1 MEIFLPIAHMDVN
14 LWMILLFGGVVG
26 LLSGLVGVGGGFLI
40 TPLLIFIGVPP
51 IVSVG
56 TGAAQIVGTSAA
68 GSYAHWRLGNIDFGM
83 AIFLLLGSWTGG
95 IVGVYIARTLQQG
108 GDFGNIVTF
117 LYVGL
122 LGGVGSSMLVES
134 IHAVRGSA
142 AGAAGAKDT
151 KGSKDGGGLGPKFA
165 ALAAR
170 LPMQHE
176 FPISGLRTS
185 LLVPITLGAAVGVL
199 TSLMGVG
206 GGFIM
211 VPVMIYLL
219 KMPTKVV
226 VGTSLFQLLFT
237 TAVVSAMQAGV
248 NHAVDP
254 FLALLLIVGSAIGT
268 QWGTRLS
275 VRLPAER
282 LRLVLALVVVVVA
295 LKMLADILVTP
306 QDIYD
311 LSVLRG

>member
-14 LWMILLFGGVVG
+14 LWVILLFGGVVG

-51 IVSVG
+51 IVAVA

-68 GSYAHWRLGNIDFGM
+68 GSYAHWRLGNIDFAM
-83 AIFLLLGSWTGG
+83 AGFLLVGSWTGG
-95 IVGVYIARTLQQG
+95 AAGVYVARVLHQV

-122 LGGVGSSMLVES
+122 LGVVGSSMLVES
-134 IHAVRGSA
+134 LRAVRGGVA
-142 AGAAGAKDT
+142 AA
-151 KGSKDGGGLGPKFA
+151 DGDRLQGGLG
-165 ALAAR
+165 AR
-170 LPMQHE
+170 LALLAGRLPLQHE
-176 FPISGLRTS
+176 FPVSGLRTS
-185 LLVPITLGAAVGVL
+185 LLVPVVLGAAVGVL

-254 FLALLLIVGSAIGT
+254 FLAVLLIVGSAVGT

-282 LRLVLALVVVVVA
+282 LRLVLALVVVAVA
-295 LKMLADILVTP
+295 LKMLADVLVTP
-306 QDIYD
+306 LDIYD
-311 LSVLRG
+311 LTVLRG